1 MLNGLIKKKKGRE
14 LKSIKSEMRK
24 EKLQPIPQKHKKS

>member
-1 MLNGLIKKKKGRE
+1 MDSSRKKGRE

-24 EKLQPIPQKHKKS
+24 EKLQPIPQKHKKL